1 MNRRTFTASIAALF
15 AAPAMPAAGSLAP
28 VSAAPTA
35 ASHYAN
41 AKLLARAHNR
51 CSPAM
56 LQRLLR
62 VDSAIA
68 TELNGMLLKRGVIS
82 TVGAQGVSMATA
94 PLNRY
99 CITNEAMRASNFA
112 QKVKETK
119 AKLDRIS
126 ETLNAPEQEGA
137 SEVRSE
143 PETSRASTHQR

>member
-1 MNRRTFTASIAALF
+1 
-15 AAPAMPAAGSLAP
+15 MPAAGSLAP

-35 ASHYAN
+35 ASHYAT

-94 PLNRY
+94 PLNTH
-99 CITNEAMRASNFA
+99 CMTNEASRALNFV
-112 QKVKETK
+112 QKIKE
-119 AKLDRIS
+119 ARPKLDRGS
-126 ETLNAPEQEGA
+126 EALVP
-137 SEVRSE
+137 SEE
-143 PETSRASTHQR
+143 PEPKE